1 MYRQVMNNKSIE
13 QYLETISDFDKKL
26 IKTTGKITR
35 ANNGAM
41 YQMDLFSLAVVNRSL
56 ELSKGFES
64 MIKAELFLCAAP
76 LLRLQLDN
84 LLRYSALWLIED
96 PDAVCLEVLG
106 GKPIR
111 KIKDKSGKK
120 MTDAHLVS
128 VLSKEIDWISPV
140 YEKTCGYV
148 HFSESHLHKTLLSAN
163 GGKVEVGIGDKA
175 KPVPDSALKEAC
187 AAYQAI
193 TIELLSYLEGW
204 LQRKQ
209 SYEKYT

>member
-1 MYRQVMNNKSIE
+1 MSKKSIE
-13 QYLETISDFDKKL
+13 QHLDVIGELDKKL
-26 IKTTGKITR
+26 IKTVGKITR

-41 YQMDLFSLAVVNRSL
+41 YQMDLFSSAVVNRSL

-84 LLRYSALWLIED
+84 LLRYSALWLVEN
-96 PDAVCLEVLG
+96 PDAVCLDVLG

-128 VLSKEIDWISPV
+128 VLSKEIEWISSV
-140 YEKTCGYV
+140 YEKTCSYV
-148 HFSESHLHKTLLSAN
+148 HFSESHFHKTLLPAKD
-163 GGKVEVGIGDKA
+163 GKVEVGIGDKA
-175 KPVPDSALKEAC
+175 KPVPDSALEEAC
-187 AAYQAI
+187 AAYQSI
-193 TIELLSYLEGW
+193 TVELLRYLDGW
-204 LQRKQ
+204 LHTKQ
-209 SYEKYT
+209 SYENYT

>member
-1 MYRQVMNNKSIE
+1 MSIKSID
-13 QYLETISDFDKKL
+13 QYFEEINDLDKKL
-26 IKTTGKITR
+26 IKTVGKITR

-41 YQMDLFSLAVVNRSL
+41 YQMDLFSSAVVNRSL

-64 MIKAELFLCAAP
+64 MIKGGLFLCAAP

-84 LLRYSALWLIED
+84 LLRYSALWLVEN

-111 KIKDKSGKK
+111 KIKDENGNK

-128 VLSKEIDWISPV
+128 ILSKDIEWISSV
-140 YEKTCGYV
+140 YEKTSGYV
-148 HFSESHLHKTLLSAN
+148 HFSETHFHKTLLSAKD
-163 GGKVEVGIGDKA
+163 GKVEIGIGDRA
-175 KPVPDSALKEAC
+175 KPVPDSALEEAC

-193 TIELLSYLEGW
+193 TIELLRFLDGW
-204 LQRKQ
+204 LQTKQ
-209 SYEKYT
+209 SYEKHT